1 MVFTSTGLEGAYII
15 DIEPRNDDRGFFA
28 RTYCAREFG
37 QHGLKTE
44 FVNTNISVST
54 SRGTMRGMHYQ
65 VTPHAE
71 VKLIRC
77 TRGAIY
83 DAIVD
88 LRPESTTYTAWL
100 GVELT
105 AANYRMLYVPEGF
118 AHGFL
123 TLTDDVEVVYQVS
136 AFYAPGAESGVR
148 YDDPSFSID
157 WPADVRVLSEKDRS
171 WAPFVPTAVAA
182 ASTAA
187 VGVHR

>member
-1 MVFTSTGLEGAYII
+1 
-15 DIEPRNDDRGFFA
+15 
-28 RTYCAREFG
+28 
-37 QHGLKTE
+37 
-44 FVNTNISVST
+44 
-54 SRGTMRGMHYQ
+54 MHYQ
-65 VTPHAE
+65 VTPHTEA
-71 VKLIRC
+71 KLIRC

-123 TLTDDVEVVYQVS
+123 TLTDDVEVAYQVS

-157 WPADVRVLSEKDRS
+157 WPAEVRVISEKDRG
-171 WAPFVPTAVAA
+171 WAPYAPTV
-182 ASTAA
+182 
-187 VGVHR
+187 VGALSPTTTRVHR